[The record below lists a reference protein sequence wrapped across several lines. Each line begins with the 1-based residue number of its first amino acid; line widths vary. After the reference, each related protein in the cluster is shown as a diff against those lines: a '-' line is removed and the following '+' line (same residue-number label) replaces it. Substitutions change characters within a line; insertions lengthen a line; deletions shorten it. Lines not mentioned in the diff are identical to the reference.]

1 VNLQRLGLT
10 FIQEG
15 VEIRN
20 LYRTQDGRNTK
31 ARTKEVSK
39 LTRTG
44 KP

>member
-1 VNLQRLGLT
+1 MNLQRLVLT
-10 FIQEG
+10 QEG

-20 LYRTQDGRNTK
+20 LYRTQDGPGPNTK
-31 ARTKEVSK
+31 TRTKEVSK